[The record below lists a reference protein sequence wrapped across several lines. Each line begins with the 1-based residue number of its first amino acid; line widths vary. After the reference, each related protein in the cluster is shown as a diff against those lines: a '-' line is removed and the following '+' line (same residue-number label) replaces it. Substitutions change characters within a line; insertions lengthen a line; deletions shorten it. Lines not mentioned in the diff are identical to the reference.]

1 MFLEDS
7 LEKLNTLSVI
17 QNKKTLRGKI
27 ITVLVKII
35 RHLKK
40 IIRHLFFRMCR
51 VILPI
56 FKGKNRIKIVEIT
69 LPKGYLHFIVL
80 CIIKVYVYHC
90 ASTA

>member
-35 RHLKK
+35 RHLRKIIRHLKK

-56 FKGKNRIKIVEIT
+56 FMGKNRIKIVEIT
-69 LPKGYLHFIVL
+69 L
-80 CIIKVYVYHC
+80 
-90 ASTA
+90 